1 MSIGRTFDSLERS
14 GSLSRGIFAL
24 GETAGWITIKLAMDQ
39 INNYI
44 GGELVE
50 PASREYLENIE
61 PATGE
66 IYSQIADSDARDV
79 HLAVEAAKA
88 AFPAWSVTSSEDRFA
103 ILMRLCGLIERD
115 LEMLAQA
122 ESRDNG
128 KPIALA
134 RTIDI
139 PRAVANFRF
148 YATAAM
154 HLANESHDT
163 VGRNAINYTLR
174 QPLGVVGCIS
184 PWNLPLYLFTWK
196 VAPAVAAG
204 CTVVAKPSEV
214 TPMTAYM
221 LSKLCIEAELPAGVL
236 NIVHGLGPKVGS
248 AIVGHRDTKAISFTG
263 GTKTGEEIARVAAP
277 MFKKLSLEL
286 GGKNPNIIFADCN
299 YEEMLSTTVRS
310 SFSNQG
316 EICLCGSRIFVERPL
331 YERFRTDFVERV
343 KALKVG
349 DPSDDATDVGA
360 IVSKQHFDK
369 IMSYIELAKTEGGT
383 ILCGGRSVDLTA
395 ETPRRGEG
403 EEAETRPVGSVSE
416 PGIPHSA
423 LSTQHSCGF
432 FIEPTVIEGLPYDC
446 RTNQEEIF
454 GPVVTIMPFDA
465 EDEVL
470 AYANS
475 VRYGLSATV
484 WTENLSRA
492 HRLAAALES
501 GIVWINCWLLRDLRT
516 PFGGVKDS
524 GVGREGG
531 FEALKFFTEEKNVC
545 IKI

>member
-1 MSIGRTFDSLERS
+1 MELIQNYVNGKIIGPRS
-14 GSLSRGIFAL
+14 DA
-24 GETAGWITIKLAMDQ
+24 
-39 INNYI
+39 
-44 GGELVE
+44 
-50 PASREYLENIE
+50 YLENVE

-66 IYSQIADSDARDV
+66 VYSQIADSDERDV
-79 HLAVEAAKA
+79 QLAIDAAKA
-88 AFPAWSVTSSEDRFA
+88 AFPAWSNTSAEDRFA
-103 ILMRLCGLIERD
+103 VLMRLCGLIERD
-115 LEMLAQA
+115 LEALAQA

-128 KPIALA
+128 KPITLA

-139 PRAVANFRF
+139 PRAIANFRF

-154 HLANESHDT
+154 HLSNESHET
-163 VGRNAINYTLR
+163 IGRNAINYTLR

-196 VAPAVAAG
+196 IAPAIAAG

-214 TPMTAYM
+214 TPMTAFM
-221 LSKLCIEAELPAGVL
+221 LSKLCIEAGLPPGVL

-248 AIVGHRDTKAISFTG
+248 AIVAHRDTKAISFTG

-286 GGKNPNIIFADCN
+286 GGKNPNIIFADCD
-299 YEEMLSTTVRS
+299 YDEMLVTTIRS

-316 EICLCGSRIFVERPL
+316 EICLCGSRIFVERPI

-343 KALKVG
+343 NALKVG
-349 DPSDDATDVGA
+349 DPKDETTDVGA

-369 IMSYIELAKTEGGT
+369 IMSYIELAKSEGGT
-383 ILCGGRSVDLTA
+383 ILCGGNK
-395 ETPRRGEG
+395 
-403 EEAETRPVGSVSE
+403 SE
-416 PGIPHSA
+416 PPA
-423 LSTQHSCGF
+423 LAGGQSDGKAANWPPANAGGSDRVGGF
-432 FIEPTVIEGLPYDC
+432 FIEPTVIEGLPFDC

-454 GPVVTIMPFDA
+454 GPVVTIMPFDT

-492 HRLAAALES
+492 HRMAAALES

-524 GVGREGG
+524 GLGREGG
-531 FEALKFFTEEKNVC
+531 FEALRFFTEEKNVC
-545 IKI
+545 LKI